1 MNKKLLLI
9 LLLSLV
15 LRLIS
20 LNQSLWLDEGIQW
33 WAVTTFPFK
42 HLITEYI
49 KGDFNPPLYHAI
61 LYFWVKVFG
70 DSEISLRFPSVLFG
84 LGIVWFTYKIAQLIF
99 GGKKLS

>member
-9 LLLSLV
+9 LLLALI

-33 WAVTTFPFK
+33 WAVTTFPLK

-49 KGDFNPPLYHAI
+49 RGDFNPPLFHTI
-61 LYFWVKVFG
+61 LYFWVKLFG
-70 DSEISLRFPSVLFG
+70 DRGVD
-84 LGIVWFTYKIAQLIF
+84 
-99 GGKKLS
+99 